1 MKLKDKKMLITDLCA
16 RLPYGVYVEHTSSGF
31 MGILHDIDVF
41 RKYNEDGTVKDYLC
55 YTNFFGDEACKIEY
69 FKPYLF
75 PTSSA
80 TKEQKKFLRNN
91 TLGVSG
97 LVDWLNEHHFDYRGL
112 IEKGLALDAT
122 GLNIY

>member
-1 MKLKDKKMLITDLCA
+1 MTLKDKKLLITDLCA
-16 RLPYGVYVEHTSSGF
+16 RLPYGVYVEHSNGVIGT
-31 MGILHDIDVF
+31 INDIVVNPI
-41 RKYNEDGTVKDYLC
+41 YNEDDTIKDYLC

-80 TKEQKKFLRNN
+80 TKEQKKFLINN

-97 LVDWLNEHHFDYRGL
+97 LVDWLNEHHFDHRGL
-112 IEKGLALDAT
+112 IDKGLALDAT
-122 GLNIY
+122 NKNIY